1 MILREGSW
9 SHTWEG
15 LLKYSNPTGVTE
27 AQHEIVYTV
36 DELDVPEDYEVTIS
50 GDQTKGYIITNTM
63 PEGEAEIEK
72 RFLADPEEPINPGA
86 INIPVQK
93 TWIDDN
99 NAAGARPGSIRVHL
113 YAGGIRVAT
122 ETLSAA
128 NNWRTI
134 FPDLP
139 IYNEDEEQIV
149 YSIIEEPVPG
159 YISEVNGFEIINT
172 YLPETVS
179 VGVQKSWVDR
189 NNTGNVRPASI
200 RMTLSNGMGVTLNE
214 ANNWTAVISGLPAIV
229 NGQPATYTWTE
240 QAIPGYI
247 QTSVQTLGSM
257 TVFTN
262 TLFERPPTPPTPPR
276 VPGRPVIVFEEYE
289 TPLGVAVEINHVG
302 DCFD

>member
-1 MILREGSW
+1 
-9 SHTWEG
+9 
-15 LLKYSNPTGVTE
+15 LKKNYNPTGDSGVAIPIE
-27 AQHEIVYTV
+27 YTV
-36 DELDVPEDYEVTIS
+36 KELDVPEDYEVEETDVSETGAEI
-50 GDQTKGYIITNTM
+50 KRFIITNTM
-63 PEGEAEIEK
+63 PEGEAEITK
-72 RFLADPEEPINPGA
+72 VFLADPEEPIFNPGA

-93 TWIDDN
+93 TWVDDN

-179 VGVQKSWVDR
+179 VGVQKIWVDR